1 MKHNFLNLRDELELI
16 YREYDSFAIFRIIYD
31 EIDRFNQQYYDNFFT
46 INKDTP
52 LKRLERTE

>member
-1 MKHNFLNLRDELELI
+1 M
-16 YREYDSFAIFRIIYD
+16 YAEYDSFATFRIVFD
-31 EIDRFNQQYYDNFFT
+31 EIDRFNQHYYDNFFT